1 MSGANSD
8 RRQTARVKEVSLF
21 EEALKIAGT
30 AQVEGLGRVSN
41 ISRRDFEE
49 RESFLFRA
57 PVPCLEY
64 VSLMIENALLLR
76 ANRKGRVFIGFEKLS
91 RMEPVAGLYLRIADL
106 SERIYVFGE
115 ADWKPPRHPNMKV
128 VTISPDN
135 RLAREWFVIAD
146 SSTLSVALVG
156 FDEDGFNHPVLE
168 ERTFHAFKSSNPA
181 IVAQL
186 AALAE
191 ELVDSSLAG

>member
-1 MSGANSD
+1 LVEQGD
-8 RRQTARVKEVSLF
+8 RRPRRVKEVSLF
-21 EEALKIAGT
+21 EEALKIAGA
-30 AQVEGLGRVSN
+30 AQVEDLGTVSN

-49 RESFLFRA
+49 RETFLFRA
-57 PVPCLEY
+57 KVPCLEY

-76 ANRKGRVFIGFEKLS
+76 ANRKGRVFVGFEKLS
-91 RMEPVAGLYLRIADL
+91 HMEPVAGLYLRIADL

-128 VTISPDN
+128 IAISSGS
-135 RLAREWFVIAD
+135 RLAREWVVIVA

-168 ERTFHAFKSSNPA
+168 ERTFHAFKSSDPA
-181 IVAQL
+181 IVARL

-191 ELVDSSLAG
+191 KMVDSSLEA